1 MIRRKY
7 LEKKIERIDNKIE
20 EAIRRNDFQSVIQ
33 LENELKHLEDM
44 LLNTYNSKELH
55 DLVS

>member
-20 EAIRRNDFQSVIQ
+20 EAIKRNDFQSVIQ
-33 LENELKHLEDM
+33 LEHELKHLEDM